1 MKLSVRKIFHIWCVA
16 GLLVTTG
23 YAAESEWEQK
33 RDREGIQVF
42 TRKVED
48 SPYDAVRSTTV
59 VDNVRLSALVALIED
74 AEACPNWADRCAE
87 SYVVER
93 VSDAESYVYT
103 HNDMPF
109 PVKDRDV
116 VAHVVWTQDAD
127 SLVVEMNSQAV
138 AGKMEEVSGRL
149 RLQNANAKWRFEP
162 LENGQVRIISEAH
175 IDPGSSL
182 PGWVTNMLLV
192 DTPYETMK
200 SLVAEVSNPKYQNAE
215 LSFVQELK

>member
-1 MKLSVRKIFHIWCVA
+1 MKLSVKNIFHIWCVT

-23 YAAESEWEQK
+23 HAAESEWEQK
-33 RDREGIQVF
+33 RDRDGIQVF
-42 TRKVED
+42 TRNVD
-48 SPYDAVRSTTV
+48 GSPYDAVRSTTI

-74 AEACPNWADRCAE
+74 AETCPNWADRCAE

-116 VAHVVWTQDAD
+116 IAHVVWTQDAD
-127 SLVVEMNSQAV
+127 SLAVEMNSEAV

-215 LSFVQELK
+215 LSFVQEVE

>member
-1 MKLSVRKIFHIWCVA
+1 MKLSVKNIFHIWCVA

-23 YAAESEWEQK
+23 LAAESEWEQK
-33 RDREGIQVF
+33 RDRDGIQVF
-42 TRKVED
+42 TRNVEG
-48 SPYDAVRSTTV
+48 SPYDAVRSTTI

-116 VAHVVWTQDAD
+116 IAHVVWTQDAD
-127 SLVVEMNSQAV
+127 SLAVEMNSEAV

-215 LSFVQELK
+215 LSFVQEVE

>member
-1 MKLSVRKIFHIWCVA
+1 MKLSVKNIFHIWCVA

-23 YAAESEWEQK
+23 HAAESGWEQK
-33 RDREGIQVF
+33 RDRDGIQVF
-42 TRKVED
+42 TRNVEG
-48 SPYDAVRSTTV
+48 SPYDAVRSTTI

-116 VAHVVWTQDAD
+116 IAHVVWTQDAD
-127 SLVVEMNSQAV
+127 SLAVEMNSEAV

-215 LSFVQELK
+215 LSFVQEVE